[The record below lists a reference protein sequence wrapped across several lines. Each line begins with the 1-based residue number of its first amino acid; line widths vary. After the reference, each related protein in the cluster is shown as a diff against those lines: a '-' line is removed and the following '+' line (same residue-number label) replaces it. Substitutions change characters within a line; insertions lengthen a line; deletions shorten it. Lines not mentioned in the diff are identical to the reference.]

1 MSHLKSPVE
10 LQESELSSLD
20 RLGSNIA
27 NCIQALESTNN
38 SLVQYVTPED
48 DAFWRFKHPTIG
60 DAFASNLI
68 RSPELIGIYLQGAPI
83 EMLIDQ
89 ITCGNVKLENA
100 VVVPSSFYP
109 GVIQRLSNFKNSE
122 MCKTAFYS
130 EWKAK
135 RVLMNFLATRCSE
148 SLLNNVLPDFR
159 LP

>member
-89 ITCGNVKLENA
+89 IT
-100 VVVPSSFYP
+100 VV
-109 GVIQRLSNFKNSE
+109 
-122 MCKTAFYS
+122 M
-130 EWKAK
+130 
-135 RVLMNFLATRCSE
+135 
-148 SLLNNVLPDFR
+148 
-159 LP
+159 